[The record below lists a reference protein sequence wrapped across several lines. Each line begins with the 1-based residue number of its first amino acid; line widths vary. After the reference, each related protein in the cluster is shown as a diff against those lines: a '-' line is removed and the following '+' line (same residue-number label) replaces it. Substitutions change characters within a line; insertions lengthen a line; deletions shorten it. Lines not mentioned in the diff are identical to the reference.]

1 MGNFID
7 FLKHDIQSQALLF
20 MTAFIIIVS
29 SVIYYK
35 FGIKI
40 PKEIE
45 DLEKLST

>member
-1 MGNFID
+1 MQNFVD

-29 SVIYYK
+29 GIIYYK

-45 DLEKLST
+45 KLEKLSV